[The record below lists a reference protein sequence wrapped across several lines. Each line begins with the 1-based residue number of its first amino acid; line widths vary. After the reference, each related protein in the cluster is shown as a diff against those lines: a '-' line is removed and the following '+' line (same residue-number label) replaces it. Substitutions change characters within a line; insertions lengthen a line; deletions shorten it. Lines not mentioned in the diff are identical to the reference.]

1 MKKFKLDGLML
12 TTPASHPLML
22 HLGGDN
28 YLDRPG
34 LAGVGGVHVACG
46 LISP

>member
-1 MKKFKLDGLML
+1 MKKFKLDGLMR
-12 TTPASHPLML
+12 TTPVNHPLLL
-22 HLGGDN
+22 HLGGVN
-28 YLDRPG
+28 YPERPG